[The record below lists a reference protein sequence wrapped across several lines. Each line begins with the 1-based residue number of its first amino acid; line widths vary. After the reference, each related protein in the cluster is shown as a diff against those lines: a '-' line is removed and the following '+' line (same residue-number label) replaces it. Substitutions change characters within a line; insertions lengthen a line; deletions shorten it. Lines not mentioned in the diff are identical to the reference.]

1 MSFLDQIIRSVV
13 GSALG
18 SQSTRGRSP
27 VVMALLALLASRAM
41 AGRGISTRA
50 PTSDDLGGLG
60 GLVERFHQGGLDDI
74 INSWIGTGANKPVSP
89 HQLHDA
95 LGSETV
101 DDLSRETGMPRD
113 DLLSQLSQVLPG
125 VVDKLTPHGQLPTD
139 QDMLPGPADEPEQR

>member
-1 MSFLDQIIRSVV
+1 MSFLDQVIRSAV

-18 SQSTRGRSP
+18 SQSSRGRSP
-27 VVMALLALLASRAM
+27 IVMALLALLASM
-41 AGRGISTRA
+41 AGRSSSSQA
-50 PTSDDLGGLG
+50 PASGDLGGLG
-60 GLVERFHQGGLDDI
+60 GLVDRFRQGRLDDI

-89 HQLHDA
+89 NQLHDA

-125 VVDKLTPHGQLPTD
+125 VVDKLTPHGQLPSD
-139 QDMLPGPADEPEQR
+139 ADMLPGPADETEQG

>member
-18 SQSTRGRSP
+18 SQASRGRSP
-27 VVMALLALLASRAM
+27 IVMALLALLASRAM
-41 AGRGISTRA
+41 AGRGSGAQIPSGG
-50 PTSDDLGGLG
+50 DLGGLG
-60 GLVERFHQGGLDDI
+60 GLVDRFRQGGLDDI

-95 LGSETV
+95 LGAETV

-125 VVDKLTPHGQLPTD
+125 VVDRLTPQGQLPSD
-139 QDMLPGPADEPEQR
+139 ADMLPGPVDETEQR